1 MYTYL
6 VVALIKD
13 TLHKRSFQCEEHDLI
28 EQTYELALD
37 YFTDLV
43 DKLTPNISEDTLS
56 LAMANA
62 YYHTRDGFVLLTE
75 AK

>member
-13 TLHKRSFQCEEHDLI
+13 NLYKKSFQCEKHDLI

-43 DKLTPNISEDTLS
+43 DKLTSNISEGTLS
-56 LAMANA
+56 VAMANA
-62 YYHTRDGFVLLTE
+62 YYHTKDGFVLLTE